1 TLRRHENSHTRKRQF
16 ICKTCGKIFYKSSCL
31 SQHERIHL
39 VDAPY
44 KCSYCGKGF
53 KETIRMIEHRRI
65 HTGEKPFQCDNCS
78 EKFRI
83 KPQLKEHLEKC
94 AKKVVPLQNYQCE
107 YCDQQ
112 FSSKNLLIDHSVE
125 LHSGHLSTEGRCKY
139 CDLQFKSLPALLEHE
154 MQHRLPDAIECN
166 QCGRIFKQL
175 ANLRRHLRLHS
186 LNATPYKCDLCGKS
200 FSQSSTMKV
209 HRRAH
214 TGEKPYKC
222 DLCLKSFHHSSTKNR
237 HKRSHFE
244 KGSKLFLSSCAEHS
258 LRKEDEKMDVAQ
270 GSLQPSVL
278 QLELNDVSSSWP
290 YDCDLE
296 AVKIESH
303 AECAPSEEDQSAQ
316 ILSEVPDI
324 DQDTSLGFSGNDSD
338 SSEGHKLA
346 DLKKLFHKNQP
357 QAKRR
362 SVGRPRKHPKESNVS
377 LTSNRWENNEY
388 QIDETSAGPD
398 ELEKE
403 DITQCYICQKGF
415 LVRAELTLHLQSEHT
430 KDIPFNCSMCVSE
443 TITNLN
449 RLNLHHMQHDP
460 TLKRRC
466 LYCPARFSCGQA
478 VSRHMRNL
486 HQSQYNID
494 ADRNRRFVCRYCAQK
509 FTKKYDLEKHEKKHL
524 AEGSTDG
531 DYMKRELM
539 CYICNDFMAKSRE
552 DLNKHVNVHSDWLPY
567 RCGKCDDKLIN
578 STRVL
583 REHLRQHAEGLA
595 IKCVYCEQRFVS
607 LADCQ
612 HHEER
617 AHVNEKQLDEL
628 QEAKIQSEIHD
639 TKVIVVDGQKRF
651 QCDSCDR
658 SYSLVSTLRRH
669 QNIHAVDKT
678 FECKYCGKVFNK
690 PSSLAMHEKRNH
702 DADSPFSC
710 DVCDKRF
717 KETSR
722 LIDHRR
728 THSGEKP
735 FICEVCGKCFRV
747 RQVLKEHKLSCLG
760 AEASHPC
767 FCVFCSQ
774 TFDNLSTA
782 LQHVKSSHETDIPDM
797 KCRYCD
803 LIFREAESLVEHEFR
818 HTLPGIISCNVCN
831 RIFKHHKNLMR
842 HVKMHADKPVAHMCE
857 KCGKTFT
864 QKGSL
869 TIHRRIHTGERPFT
883 CELCHKGFVDKKEM
897 RRHYTSHFNP
907 QSKLYIPHAQSVAMP
922 PEAGP
927 TGKKY
932 KTYNCKIC
940 SRQFTS
946 SSNLAKHVTTH
957 TGEKKYVCEFCDKRF
972 SQGGQLTVHRRIHTG
987 DRPFACDMC
996 GDRFLDGSSFKRH
1009 KTHQLCRRLSS
1020 VSTGLPR
1027 ATEHATA
1034 ELPSQVQ
1041 YTATVP
1047 KLEGMR

>member
-1 TLRRHENSHTRKRQF
+1 MFVF
-16 ICKTCGKIFYKSSCL
+16 IVVLFS
-31 SQHERIHL
+31 
-39 VDAPY
+39 
-44 KCSYCGKGF
+44 
-53 KETIRMIEHRRI
+53 
-65 HTGEKPFQCDNCS
+65 
-78 EKFRI
+78 KFF
-83 KPQLKEHLEKC
+83 
-94 AKKVVPLQNYQCE
+94 AKKLSISITFDTMLLRHIIPLNNDVEEIYIVKQEEDEPDSSFNPLDPELSPRSLSADFEQKDVEIKVEPESNAVPSKEKEDANKEVVPPL
-107 YCDQQ
+107 D
-112 FSSKNLLIDHSVE
+112 DD
-125 LHSGHLSTEGRCKY
+125 R
-139 CDLQFKSLPALLEHE
+139 
-154 MQHRLPDAIECN
+154 
-166 QCGRIFKQL
+166 
-175 ANLRRHLRLHS
+175 
-186 LNATPYKCDLCGKS
+186 
-200 FSQSSTMKV
+200 
-209 HRRAH
+209 
-214 TGEKPYKC
+214 
-222 DLCLKSFHHSSTKNR
+222 
-237 HKRSHFE
+237 
-244 KGSKLFLSSCAEHS
+244 
-258 LRKEDEKMDVAQ
+258 
-270 GSLQPSVL
+270 
-278 QLELNDVSSSWP
+278 SSWQ
-290 YDCDLE
+290 YDPDVE
-296 AVKIESH
+296 AVKIESQ
-303 AECAPSEEDQSAQ
+303 AENDASREEQSAQ
-316 ILSEVPDI
+316 KSPVIDDVPYTV
-324 DQDTSLGFSGNDSD
+324 DQYRIQWPKPIGCSGSDSD
-338 SSEGHKLA
+338 SSDEYKLA
-346 DLKKLFHKNQP
+346 ELKKLFHEAQ
-357 QAKRR
+357 QRTKRQK
-362 SVGRPRKHPKESNVS
+362 VGRPRKNVKDLHS
-377 LTSNRWENNEY
+377 SSKGSSWCSQED
-388 QIDETSAGPD
+388 QVDETSTGPD
-398 ELEKE
+398 ELDKE
-403 DITQCYICQKGF
+403 DTTQCYICQKGF
-415 LVRAELTLHLQSEHT
+415 MVRTELTEHLQNEHT
-430 KDIPFNCSMCVSE
+430 KDIPFNCTVCVSE

-466 LYCPARFSCGQA
+466 LYCPARFACGQA

-486 HQSQYNID
+486 HRLQYSID
-494 ADRNRRFVCRYCAQK
+494 ADKNRRFVCRYCAQK

-524 AEGSTDG
+524 LERSCDG
-531 DYMKRELM
+531 DYLKRELM
-539 CYICNDFMAKSRE
+539 CYICNDFMAESRE
-552 DLNKHVNVHSDWLPY
+552 DLNQHVNIHSDWIPY

-612 HHEER
+612 RHEER

-651 QCDSCDR
+651 RCDSCDR
-658 SYSLVSTLRRH
+658 SYSLLSTLRRH
-669 QNIHAVDKT
+669 QSIHAVDKT

-690 PSSLAMHEKRNH
+690 SSSLAMHEKRNH

-735 FICEVCGKCFRV
+735 FICEVCGKCFRI

-760 AEASHPC
+760 AEANHPC
-767 FCVFCSQ
+767 FCVLCSQ
-774 TFDNLSTA
+774 TFENLSSA
-782 LQHVKSSHETDIPDM
+782 LQHAQNSHDADIPDR
-797 KCRYCD
+797 KCRFCD
-803 LIFREAESLVEHEFR
+803 LIFREAEALIEHEFR

-907 QSKLYIPHAQSVAMP
+907 QSKLYIPEAQSVAMP

-957 TGEKKYVCEFCDKRF
+957 TGEKKYVCEFCNKRF

-1009 KTHQLCRRLSS
+1009 KTHQLCRRMSS
-1020 VSTGLPR
+1020 TTTSLAR
-1027 ATEHATA
+1027 ATE
-1034 ELPSQVQ
+1034 
-1041 YTATVP
+1041 YTVTEQSIPIVPLLTDTVP
-1047 KLEGMR
+1047 KLEGM